1 MIKEKKILYID
12 MDGVLV
18 NFQSGIDRLTEA
30 EKIEYKDQEKN
41 VPHIFSKMKPIEG
54 AIEAYKMLAEKYDT
68 YILSTAPWNNETALG
83 DKVAWAKRYLGD
95 TIYKRLILSHNK
107 HLNMGHYL
115 IDDRPHK
122 NGAADFKG
130 ELIHF
135 RSEKFP
141 DWNSVLDFLLK

>member
-1 MIKEKKILYID
+1 MSSPKKILYID

-18 NFQSGIDRLTEA
+18 NFQSGIDKLTEE

-41 VPHIFSKMKPIEG
+41 VPHIFSKMEPIEG
-54 AIEAYKMLAEKYDT
+54 AIEAYKILAEKYDT
-68 YILSTAPWNNETALG
+68 YILSTAPWNNETSLG
-83 DKVAWAKRYLGD
+83 DKVAWAKKYLGN
-95 TIYKRLILSHNK
+95 TVYKRLILSHNK
-107 HLNMGHYL
+107 HLNEGHYL

-122 NGAADFKG
+122 NGAADFRG

-141 DWNSVLDFLLK
+141 DWNAVLAYLS

>member
-1 MIKEKKILYID
+1 MAVEKKILYID

-41 VPHIFSKMKPIEG
+41 APHIFSKMEPIEG

-107 HLNMGHYL
+107 NLNMGHYL

>member
-1 MIKEKKILYID
+1 

-41 VPHIFSKMKPIEG
+41 APHIFSKMEPIEG
-54 AIEAYKMLAEKYDT
+54 AIEAFKMLAEKYDT

-107 HLNMGHYL
+107 HLNVGHYL

>member
-1 MIKEKKILYID
+1 MAVEKKILYID

-41 VPHIFSKMKPIEG
+41 APHIFSKMEPIEG
-54 AIEAYKMLAEKYDT
+54 AIEAYKMLAERYDT

-107 HLNMGHYL
+107 HLNVGHYL

-141 DWNSVLDFLLK
+141 DWSTVLDFLLK

>member
-1 MIKEKKILYID
+1 MIIEKKILYID

-18 NFQSGIDRLTEA
+18 NFQSGIDRLTDA

-41 VPHIFSKMKPIEG
+41 APHIFSKMEPIEG
-54 AIEAYKMLAEKYDT
+54 AIEAYKILAERYDT

-107 HLNMGHYL
+107 HLNVGHYL

-141 DWNSVLDFLLK
+141 DWSTVLDFLLK

>member
-1 MIKEKKILYID
+1 

-18 NFQSGIDRLTEA
+18 NFQSGIDKLTEE

-41 VPHIFSKMKPIEG
+41 VPHIFSKMEPIEG
-54 AIEAYKMLAEKYDT
+54 AIEAYKILAEKYDT
-68 YILSTAPWNNETALG
+68 YILSTAPWNNETSLG
-83 DKVAWAKRYLGD
+83 DKVAWAKKYLGN
-95 TIYKRLILSHNK
+95 TVYKRLILSHNK
-107 HLNMGHYL
+107 HLNEGHYL

-122 NGAADFKG
+122 NGAADFRG

-141 DWNSVLDFLLK
+141 DWNAVLAYLS

>member
-1 MIKEKKILYID
+1 MIIEKKILYID

-18 NFQSGIDRLTEA
+18 NFQSGIDRLTDA

-41 VPHIFSKMKPIEG
+41 APHIFSKMEPIEG
-54 AIEAYKMLAEKYDT
+54 AIEAYKILSEKYDT

-107 HLNMGHYL
+107 HLNVGHYL

-141 DWNSVLDFLLK
+141 DWSTVLDFLLK

>member
-1 MIKEKKILYID
+1 MSVQKKILYID

-18 NFQSGIDRLTEA
+18 NFQSGIDKLTEE

-41 VPHIFSKMKPIEG
+41 VPHIFSKMEPIEG
-54 AIEAYKMLAEKYDT
+54 AIEAYKILAEKYDT
-68 YILSTAPWNNETALG
+68 YILSTAPWNNETSLG
-83 DKVAWAKRYLGD
+83 DKVAWAKKYLGN
-95 TIYKRLILSHNK
+95 TVYKRVILSHNK
-107 HLNMGHYL
+107 HLNEGHYL

-122 NGAADFKG
+122 NGAADFRG

-141 DWNSVLDFLLK
+141 DWNAVLAYLS

>member
-1 MIKEKKILYID
+1 

-18 NFQSGIDRLTEA
+18 NFQSGIEKLTEE
-30 EKIEYKDQEKN
+30 EKIKYKDQEKN
-41 VPHIFSKMKPIEG
+41 APHIFSKMEPIEG
-54 AIEAYKMLAEKYDT
+54 AIEAYKILAERYDT
-68 YILSTAPWNNETALG
+68 YILSTAPWNNETSLG

-107 HLNMGHYL
+107 NLNVGHYL

>member
-1 MIKEKKILYID
+1 MIIEKKILYID

-18 NFQSGIDRLTEA
+18 NFQSGIDRLTDA

-41 VPHIFSKMKPIEG
+41 APHIFSKMEPIEG

-107 HLNMGHYL
+107 HLNVGHYL

-141 DWNSVLDFLLK
+141 DWSTVLDFLLK

>member
-1 MIKEKKILYID
+1 

-41 VPHIFSKMKPIEG
+41 APHIFSKMEPIEG
-54 AIEAYKMLAEKYDT
+54 AIEAYKMLAERYDT

-83 DKVAWAKRYLGD
+83 DKVAWAKKYLGD

-107 HLNMGHYL
+107 NLNMGHYL

>member
-1 MIKEKKILYID
+1 MAVEKKILYID

-41 VPHIFSKMKPIEG
+41 APHIFSKMEPIEG
-54 AIEAYKMLAEKYDT
+54 AIEAYKMLAERYDT

-83 DKVAWAKRYLGD
+83 DKVAWAKKYLGD

-107 HLNMGHYL
+107 NLNVGHYL

>member
-1 MIKEKKILYID
+1 MAVEKKILYID

-41 VPHIFSKMKPIEG
+41 APHIFSKMEPIEG
-54 AIEAYKMLAEKYDT
+54 AIEAYKMLAERYDT

-83 DKVAWAKRYLGD
+83 DKVAWAKKYLGD
-95 TIYKRLILSHNK
+95 TIYKRLILTHNK
-107 HLNMGHYL
+107 HLNVGHYL

>member
-1 MIKEKKILYID
+1 MIKQKKILYID

-18 NFQSGIDRLTEA
+18 NFQSGIEKLTEE
-30 EKIEYKDQEKN
+30 EKIKYKDQEKN
-41 VPHIFSKMKPIEG
+41 APHIFSKMEPIEG
-54 AIEAYKMLAEKYDT
+54 AIEAYKILAERYDT
-68 YILSTAPWNNETALG
+68 YILSTAPWNNETSLG

-107 HLNMGHYL
+107 NLNVGHYL